1 MPVSRTWMKC
11 ITNTVTMYSY
21 LAAAAIAVKLP
32 VRSRYGV
39 EDGGGGLSSSG
50 LVTAVD
56 TWPRGQVRGMN
67 QGCPEPAISMCGW

>member
-1 MPVSRTWMKC
+1 MSRTW
-11 ITNTVTMYSY
+11 IFILPLHYENDSY

-56 TWPRGQVRGMN
+56 TWPSGQVRGMN
-67 QGCPEPAISMCGW
+67 QGCPEPAMVV